1 MKHAPWLI
9 VGLVLIGAWWSVAG
23 ARDAALREQG
33 RVEELT
39 RLREIAED
47 EAAEA
52 RITATQMADSVV
64 MARMRTDSVRSEAR
78 QGVVASRRSA
88 EEASGRYVP
97 YWTALRP
104 LWATWWL

>member
-47 EAAEA
+47 EAEIGSAN
-52 RITATQMADSVV
+52 
-64 MARMRTDSVRSEAR
+64 RMQNPRN
-78 QGVVASRRSA
+78 
-88 EEASGRYVP
+88 ASGHPSGNRK
-97 YWTALRP
+97 
-104 LWATWWL
+104 